1 MRRYLAAIILS
12 FSVCLAQGMDVGRTT
27 LNMKYG
33 LVVCDTLPLMGW
45 QLNSSS
51 PHDMQTA
58 WRVQIFDRDSGK
70 KVFDSN
76 KREETA
82 SQLVSCGAK
91 LSSGSYVWRVRV
103 WDNKGKSSRWSSPH
117 PFILATADQAFGAS
131 RWIGAITRRDAH
143 LPTGRNY
150 TGAILKDPAV
160 KAAWAAADT
169 LSRRSIILERDFRLE
184 KKIRN
189 AVVHICGLGFYHLFV
204 NGKQV
209 GENYFAPSWSN
220 YDKTVFFN
228 TFDITESLN
237 SRAGNHL
244 EVLLGNGFYNE
255 QGGRYRKLLVSYGPP
270 TLRLRLS
277 VAYADGTTEQIVS
290 DGKWTYRLSP
300 ITFNSI
306 YGGEDYDAR
315 LEDIV
320 TRRAVVVQEPPTG
333 VLRPQEAYGVRIH
346 EIFPASRR
354 VSSSRP
360 VFDMGQ
366 NLSGFPEIVVRGH
379 RGDTVRLIVSEV
391 LNADS
396 LCDQRQTG
404 RPHYYQYVLK
414 GGGEEIW
421 HPRFSYYGFQ
431 YVQVEGA
438 VMLGDTNPHGL
449 PVIEQLKS
457 CFVYDSSPSE
467 AYFHCSNP
475 LFNDTHR
482 IIVAA
487 MKSNMQS
494 VFTDCPH
501 REKLG
506 WLEQDYLN
514 GEGLV
519 SNFDLA
525 GMIRQEMR
533 QIADAQRTDGSV
545 PTTAPEYVLFE
556 GKGVD
561 MFAESPEWGMAYLYL
576 PFLYWRH
583 YGDASLLYQY
593 YDGMRAYVD
602 YLQARTHDGI
612 LDMGLGDWYDYVEGE
627 KAGFAKNT
635 PRDYVGTCHLLM
647 MYRYMARAAL
657 LTGHDADA
665 TRYTMLAGKT
675 KESIVSRFY
684 NTSTHSFSSG
694 SQCANSIALVLG
706 LMPEEDRHAVLQRL
720 VDDIHLHH
728 DRLTTGDVGNRFLYL
743 ALLENGQDE
752 LFYKMVNH
760 HEVPGYG
767 YQLLWGATTLTEQW
781 DPRMGSSR
789 NHFMMGQIEEVF
801 RRYIAGIQFVSAH
814 EIIVSPHPMGDLDSA
829 TYTMSTL
836 YGPLT
841 VHWEKSPEW
850 KVKIDAPIGLKVTN
864 LSGKLPQ

>member
-1 MRRYLAAIILS
+1 MRRYIAAIILS
-12 FSVCLAQGMDVGRTT
+12 LTVSLAHGMDIGCTT
-27 LNMKYG
+27 LNMTYG

-45 QLNSSS
+45 QLKSNL
-51 PHDMQTA
+51 PNDTQTA
-58 WRVQIFDRDSGK
+58 WRVQIFDRDNGK
-70 KVFDSN
+70 KVFDSG
-76 KREETA
+76 KRKETA
-82 SQLVSCGAK
+82 SQLVSCGAS
-91 LSSGSYVWRVRV
+91 LAPGSYFWRVRV
-103 WDNKGKSSRWSSPH
+103 WDRMGKSGPWSEQH
-117 PFILATADQAFGAS
+117 PFIMATPAQAFGS
-131 RWIGAITRRDAH
+131 SQWIGAITRRDAH

-160 KAAWAAADT
+160 KAAWAATDT
-169 LSRRSIILERDFRLE
+169 LSRRSIILERDFNLE
-184 KKIRN
+184 KEIRS
-189 AVVHICGLGFYHLFV
+189 AVVHVCGLGFYHLSV

-209 GENYFAPSWSN
+209 GEHYFAPSWSN

-237 SRAGNHL
+237 SRADNHL

-270 TLRLRLS
+270 SLRLRLT
-277 VAYADGTTEQIVS
+277 VAYTDGTAEQIES
-290 DGKWTYRLSP
+290 DGNWTYRLSP

-315 LEDIV
+315 LEDVV
-320 TRRAVVVQEPPTG
+320 TRRAVVVQEPPAG
-333 VLRPQEAYGVRIH
+333 ELRPQEAYGVRIH
-346 EIFPASRR
+346 ETYPVSRR
-354 VSSSRP
+354 VSSTKP

-366 NLSGFPEIVVRGH
+366 NLSGFPEIAVKGH

-414 GGGEEIW
+414 GSGTERW

-431 YVQVEGA
+431 YIQLEGA
-438 VMLGDTNPHGL
+438 VMEGDPNPHDL
-449 PVIEQLKS
+449 PVIEQMKS
-457 CFVYDSSPSE
+457 CFVYDSSPCESK
-467 AYFHCSNP
+467 FSCSNP

-525 GMIRQEMR
+525 CMIRQEMR
-533 QIADAQRTDGSV
+533 QIADAQRADGSV

-556 GKGVD
+556 GKGVE

-583 YGDASLLYQY
+583 YGDASLLFQY
-593 YDGMRAYVD
+593 YEGMRAYVD
-602 YLQARTHDGI
+602 YLQSRTHDGI
-612 LDMGLGDWYDYVEGE
+612 LDMGLGDWYDYVDGE
-627 KAGFAKNT
+627 RAGFAKNT
-635 PRDYVGTCHLLM
+635 TRDYVGTCHLLM
-647 MYRYMARAAL
+647 MHRYMDQAAL

-665 TRYTMLAGKT
+665 TRYNLLAEKT
-675 KESIVSRFY
+675 KDSIVARFY
-684 NTSTHSFSSG
+684 DPSTHNFSTG

-706 LMPEEDRHAVLQRL
+706 LMPEKDRSAVLQRL
-720 VDDIHLHH
+720 VDDIHKHH
-728 DRLTTGDVGNRFLYL
+728 DRLTTGDVGNRFL
-743 ALLENGQDE
+743 AMAISCFG
-752 LFYKMVNH
+752 
-760 HEVPGYG
+760 VP
-767 YQLLWGATTLTEQW
+767 
-781 DPRMGSSR
+781 P
-789 NHFMMGQIEEVF
+789 
-801 RRYIAGIQFVSAH
+801 
-814 EIIVSPHPMGDLDSA
+814 P
-829 TYTMSTL
+829 
-836 YGPLT
+836 
-841 VHWEKSPEW
+841 
-850 KVKIDAPIGLKVTN
+850 
-864 LSGKLPQ
+864 

>member
-1 MRRYLAAIILS
+1 MRRYIAAIILS
-12 FSVCLAQGMDVGRTT
+12 LSLCLAHGMDIGRTT
-27 LNMKYG
+27 LNIKYG
-33 LVVCDTLPLMGW
+33 LVVCDTVPLMGW
-45 QLNSSS
+45 QLKSNLSN
-51 PHDMQTA
+51 DTQTA
-58 WRVQIFDRDSGK
+58 WRVQIFDRDNGK
-70 KVFDSN
+70 KVFDSG
-76 KREETA
+76 KRKEAA
-82 SQLVSCGAK
+82 SQQVSCGAI
-91 LSSGSYVWRVRV
+91 LSPGSYVWRVRV
-103 WDNKGKSSRWSSPH
+103 WDRMGKGGRWSERH
-117 PFILATADQAFGAS
+117 PFIVATPDQAFGSS

-169 LSRRSIILERDFRLE
+169 LSRRSIILERDFNL
-184 KKIRN
+184 KKVIRS
-189 AVVHICGLGFYHLFV
+189 AVVHVCGLGFYHLSV

-209 GENYFAPSWSN
+209 GDNYFAPSWSN

-237 SRAGNHL
+237 SRADNHL

-270 TLRLRLS
+270 TLRLRLT
-277 VAYADGTTEQIVS
+277 VAYTDGSTEQIES
-290 DGKWTYRLSP
+290 DGNWTYRLSP

-315 LEDIV
+315 LEDVV
-320 TRRAVVVQEPPTG
+320 TRRAVVVQEPPAG
-333 VLRPQEAYGVRIH
+333 ELRPQEAYGVRIH
-346 EIFPASRR
+346 ETYPVRRR
-354 VSSSRP
+354 VTSQQP

-366 NLSGFPEIVVRGH
+366 NLSGFPEITVKGH

-404 RPHYYQYVLK
+404 RPHFYQYVMK
-414 GGGEEIW
+414 GHGTEVW

-431 YVQVEGA
+431 YIQVEGA
-438 VMLGDTNPHGL
+438 VMEGDPNPHNL
-449 PVIEQLKS
+449 PVIERLKS
-457 CFVYDSSPSE
+457 CFVYDSSPCE
-467 AYFHCSNP
+467 TQFNCSNP

-525 GMIRQEMR
+525 CMIRQEMR
-533 QIADAQRTDGSV
+533 QIADAQRADGSV

-556 GKGVD
+556 GKGVE

-583 YGDASLLYQY
+583 YGDTSLLFKY
-593 YDGMRAYVD
+593 YEGMRAYVD
-602 YLQARTHDGI
+602 YLQGRTRDGI
-612 LDMGLGDWYDYVEGE
+612 LDMGLGDWYDYVDGE

-647 MYRYMARAAL
+647 MHRYMAQAAL
-657 LTGHDADA
+657 VTGHDADVS
-665 TRYTMLAGKT
+665 RYAMLAEKT
-675 KESIVSRFY
+675 KDSIVSRFY
-684 NTSTHSFSSG
+684 DPSTHNFSTG

-706 LMPEEDRHAVLQRL
+706 LMPESDRSAELQCL
-720 VDDIHLHH
+720 VDDIHQHH

-752 LFYKMVNH
+752 LFYKMMNH

-781 DPRMGSSR
+781 DPRQGSSR
-789 NHFMMGQIEEVF
+789 NHFMMGQIEEIF

-814 EIIVSPHPMGDLDSA
+814 KITVSPHPMGDLQWA
-829 TYTMSTL
+829 TYTTSTL

-850 KVKIDAPIGLKVTN
+850 KVVIDAPIGLKVTN
-864 LSGKLPQ
+864 LSGRLPQ